1 MTIPS
6 DQDIADAATA
16 QGIRLH
22 KIADGLFL
30 IHNIGNFPA
39 TIGTN
44 HGTIRVSMKV
54 GRRWRKIGSWKRLP
68 RALRAIKE
76 SVLP

>member
-1 MTIPS
+1 MIPS
-6 DQDIADAATA
+6 DQDIADAAA
-16 QGIRLH
+16 SEGIRLH

-30 IHNIGNFPA
+30 IHNIGNFTA

-44 HGTIRVSMKV
+44 HGVIRVRLKT
-54 GRRWRKIGSWKRLP
+54 GKRWRTVGSWKRLP